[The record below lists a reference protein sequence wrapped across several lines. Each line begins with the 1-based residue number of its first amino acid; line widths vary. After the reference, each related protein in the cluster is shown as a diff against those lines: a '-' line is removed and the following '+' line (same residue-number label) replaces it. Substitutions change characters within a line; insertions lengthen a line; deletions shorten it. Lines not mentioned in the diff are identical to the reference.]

1 MLNKRLI
8 CIFVLIL
15 LICPS
20 AFAYNYKY
28 KLYDPNTNKSYSAA
42 MMTITVSE
50 DSYYLGFMDSGIIC
64 KIVSAETKDG
74 GLIGGKCVDIDNR
87 NVLYDWKEL
96 SANTFYPEVISIIEE
111 RKQQNC
117 YLIDNMGL
125 INKTTEILNQST
137 AKQAE
142 TSVIS
147 DNTVKKSSSPF
158 ARPRPGISG
167 IQKGSYTANPD
178 IDTSENDY
186 VKYLQKHIKMN
197 WKPPKDDIA
206 KNTVALI
213 KIAKN
218 GRLISCEIF
227 KSSGNQKADEAAVK
241 AVQLAAPFKPLPA
254 NFKVQSVD
262 VIFTFDYRVWG
273 K

>member
-1 MLNKRLI
+1 MVNKRLV

-15 LICPS
+15 LICPRV
-20 AFAYNYKY
+20 FAYNYKY

-42 MMTITVSE
+42 MMTITVRE

-74 GLIGGKCVDIDNR
+74 GLIGGKCVDIDNGI
-87 NVLYDWKEL
+87 LYSWKEM
-96 SANTFYPEVISIIEE
+96 SVNTFYPEVISIIEE

-158 ARPRPGISG
+158 AVPVPGISG
-167 IQKGSYTANPD
+167 IQKGSYTANSD

-186 VKYLQKHIKMN
+186 VEYLQKCIKKN
-197 WKPPKDDIA
+197 WHPPLEDMA

-213 KIAKN
+213 KIAKD
-218 GRLISCEIF
+218 GKLISCEIF
-227 KSSGNQKADEAAVK
+227 KSSGNKKADEAAIK
-241 AVQLAAPFKPLPA
+241 AVQAAAPFRPLPA
-254 NFKVQSVD
+254 NYEGQSVNI
-262 VIFTFDYRVWG
+262 IFTFNYRVEG
-273 K
+273 NE

>member
-1 MLNKRLI
+1 MVNKRLI

-15 LICPS
+15 LICPRV
-20 AFAYNYKY
+20 FAYNYKY

-42 MMTITVSE
+42 MMTITVRE

-74 GLIGGKCVDIDNR
+74 GGGKCVDIDNR

-125 INKTTEILNQST
+125 INKTTEILNQSP

-167 IQKGSYTANPD
+167 IQKGSYTANSD

-186 VKYLQKHIKMN
+186 VKYLQKRIKKN
-197 WKPPKDDIA
+197 WHPPLDDMT